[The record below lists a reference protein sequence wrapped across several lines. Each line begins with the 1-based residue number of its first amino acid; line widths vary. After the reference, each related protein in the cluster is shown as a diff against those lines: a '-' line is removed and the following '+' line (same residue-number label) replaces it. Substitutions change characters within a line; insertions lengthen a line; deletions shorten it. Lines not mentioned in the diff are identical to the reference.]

1 MSDESARAQGKASR
15 QGIAIGVGVAAIAL
29 LLLYIGNPA
38 NESWL
43 LKCPLYQFTGWQC
56 PLCGSQRAI
65 HEMLHGHIGEA
76 WRYNPALWL
85 SMPYMATWVA
95 GALIPGLERCRIVRW
110 VRQDRVLA
118 VVAVLLLLWGV
129 VRNL

>member
-38 NESWL
+38 SESWL

-85 SMPYMATWVA
+85 AMPYLVAWAA
-95 GALIPGLERCRIVRW
+95 GALMPSLERYRIVRW
-110 VRQDRVLA
+110 ARQDRVLA
-118 VVAVLLLLWGV
+118 VVTALLLLWGV